1 MRRTCLFAVMIAVLL
16 FSTGCEKKEKS
27 IQERAAGQKNVIID
41 DAYVLLDNEKVMK
54 MYREYNENLLDE
66 YDIDFRV
73 VTTAGEE
80 DIDTFANKQF
90 AKLQQESRSKSG
102 KALLLVINTMQDKVR
117 LEVSQALEPV
127 FTDAFVSYI
136 ERKGFVP
143 YFRDYKIAD
152 GVYMATEL
160 VHDRATEAAAGK
172 EFVPPMA
179 SRSIGGGAKT
189 KAHIGIADPDA
200 KKGDDVAAVATDT
213 PKEVMERYL
222 KVLKAHNKNPNLDI
236 YTDSTKAFFAKW
248 TVTEI
253 NQDHEVHNIA
263 PCKPH
268 YETLYDSKNEH
279 AVLAALPYDRY
290 RKCAPYFFKKEEGK
304 WKLDIATMAQVLRF
318 NAQMQFHFDL
328 SKRLAKEGKYYAF
341 AFDGYWFD
349 GNGYPNRYTK
359 DTSEWEK
366 YRWKYSCN
374 GYLHPGERKEDA
386 HCWIR
391 YALPGGAA
399 NVRLGLEGYDKIYGF
414 GEGSQRKENV
424 TIRELI
430 DYLNSVPSGEVA
442 TVILEHYY
450 LNGKETNNFDAILD
464 PNVEVRYETR
474 QGIAP

>member
-1 MRRTCLFAVMIAVLL
+1 MKHRLWTAAALL
-16 FSTGCEKKEKS
+16 ALMLLGGCEKKEQTL
-27 IQERAAGQKNVIID
+27 QEKAAAQKDVIID
-41 DAYVLLDNEKVMK
+41 DAYVLLDKPKLMK
-54 MYREYNENLLDE
+54 MYREYNEGLLRD

-73 VTTAGEE
+73 VTTVSDEA
-80 DIDTFANKQF
+80 IDTFANKQF
-90 AKLQQESRSKSG
+90 AKLQKESRSKSG
-102 KALLLVINTMQDKVR
+102 KALLLVINTAQDKVR

-143 YFRDYKIAD
+143 YFREYKIAD

-179 SRSIGGGAKT
+179 SKSIGGGAKT

-200 KKGDDVAAVATDT
+200 KKGAEVAANAADT
-213 PKEVMERYL
+213 PMDVMERYL
-222 KVLKAHNKNPNLDI
+222 KVLKVHNKNPNLDI
-236 YTDSTKAFFAKW
+236 YTDATKAFFAKW
-248 TVTEI
+248 TVTDI

-263 PCKPH
+263 PCKPY
-268 YETLYDSKNEH
+268 YETLYDTTDTH
-279 AVLAALPYDRY
+279 AVLAARPYDKHRT
-290 RKCAPYFFKKEEGK
+290 CSPYFFKKEEGK
-304 WKLDIATMAQVLRF
+304 WKLDIATMAQTLRF
-318 NAQMQFHFDL
+318 NAQMQFHFDMG
-328 SKRLAKEGKYYAF
+328 KRLEKEGKYYAY
-341 AFDGYWFD
+341 AFDGYYFD
-349 GNGYPNRYTK
+349 GNGYPHKFNKK
-359 DTSEWEK
+359 DPEWEK

-374 GYLHPGERKEDA
+374 GYLHPGERKENA

-414 GEGSQRKENV
+414 GEGSQRREHV

-464 PNVEVRYETR
+464 PNVEVRYEIR